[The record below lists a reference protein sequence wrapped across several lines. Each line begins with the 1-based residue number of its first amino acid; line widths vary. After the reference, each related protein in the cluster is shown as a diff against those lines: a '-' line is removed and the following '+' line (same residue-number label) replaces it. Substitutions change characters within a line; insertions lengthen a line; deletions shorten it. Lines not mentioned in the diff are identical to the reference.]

1 MGIWGSSQR
10 KEYGK
15 FVRSRDVFF
24 SLLLSYPWA
33 QVLLVGGLKRG
44 RLLLLRMLCGR
55 LLWKLLLLRWSR
67 SQFAKILRL
76 DF

>member
-1 MGIWGSSQR
+1 MASS
-10 KEYGK
+10 YAHGMC
-15 FVRSRDVFF
+15 FF

-55 LLWKLLLLRWSR
+55 LLWKLLLLRWGR